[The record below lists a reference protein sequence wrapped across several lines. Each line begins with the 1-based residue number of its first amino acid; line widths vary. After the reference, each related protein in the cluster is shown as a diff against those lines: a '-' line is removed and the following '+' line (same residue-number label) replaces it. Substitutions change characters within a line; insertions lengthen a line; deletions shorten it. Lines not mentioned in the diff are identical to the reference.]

1 MKRKNVSSQTEELKV
16 QLARALADYDNLKK
30 RVEKEKE
37 EVVRY
42 ANQQLIEEILPSIE
56 LLERVYVHSGDP
68 GVAGVLSSLKE
79 VLREN
84 GVLVIKPA
92 AGEKFD
98 EQRHE
103 AVETVSSS
111 STDREGMIAEVVN
124 TGYVWA
130 DGKLIVPAKV
140 KVYGE
145 DTEKKKELKKETM
158 RGDYV

>member
-30 RVEKEKE
+30 RAEKEKE

-56 LLERVYVHSGDP
+56 LLERVYVHNEDP
-68 GVAGVLSSLKE
+68 GVANVLSSLKE
-79 VLREN
+79 VLGEH

-103 AVETVSSS
+103 AVETVSNNSGK
-111 STDREGMIAEVVN
+111 EGMIAEVVN

-130 DGKLIVPAKV
+130 DGKLILPAKV

-145 DTEKKKELKKETM
+145 STEKKEELKKETM
-158 RGDYV
+158 RGDYA